1 MEEKDE
7 QLWKLAKK
15 RAGFQR
21 DLVSYCIVN
30 GILWV
35 IWWMT
40 SGRYGYNHGLP
51 WPVWVMLGWGI
62 GLAFQ
67 FLKAY
72 GSSRDD
78 IAQRE
83 YEKLKN
89 QQK

>member
-15 RAGFQR
+15 RASFQR
-21 DLVSYCIVN
+21 DLLSYCLVN

-35 IWWMT
+35 IWWFT
-40 SGRYGYNHGLP
+40 QGRHGVHGLP

-67 FLKAY
+67 FVKAY
-72 GSSRDD
+72 GSSKDD
-78 IAQRE
+78 IAERE
-83 YEKLKN
+83 YERLKN
-89 QQK
+89 KK